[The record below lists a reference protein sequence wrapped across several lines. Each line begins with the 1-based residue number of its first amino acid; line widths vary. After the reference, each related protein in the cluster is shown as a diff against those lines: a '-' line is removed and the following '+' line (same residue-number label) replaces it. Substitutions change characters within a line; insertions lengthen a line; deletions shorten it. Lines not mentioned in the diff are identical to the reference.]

1 MATNASNITTEMP
14 ASLLPMPFS
23 RAIHILSLIVLPTI
37 LLFGTF
43 GNVMIIIIMNRFR
56 NTVSSMSV
64 YFTALAVSDL
74 LFIYTVVM
82 RMFISTIF
90 SYDYFTISTAV
101 CKIGVFLLYVTGVTS
116 PWILVT
122 MTMQRAASVLWPHRV
137 NLLCTR
143 RKSIFTV
150 MGIVLFIACIHSHFL
165 YGSDLVQYW
174 NGTFTFCLPST
185 AKYKQFINNVWSW
198 VDLLF
203 FSSLP
208 FLFLII
214 SNGLLVKK
222 LAASVREANLTLS
235 AGQCGQA
242 KSREKKV
249 SSVTL
254 TLVIV
259 SITFIIL
266 CLPFSL
272 YILLTDFVLD
282 KIPGENVFSRSL
294 KELVYAI
301 INWLWCWNSAVNFYL
316 YCLTGSKFRTECLR
330 VLTFNRFPRR
340 KQNAANNSH
349 LTHFSYANS
358 TNSNTVSYANFD
370 F

>member
-1 MATNASNITTEMP
+1 M
-14 ASLLPMPFS
+14 
-23 RAIHILSLIVLPTI
+23 
-37 LLFGTF
+37 
-43 GNVMIIIIMNRFR
+43 
-56 NTVSSMSV
+56 
-64 YFTALAVSDL
+64 
-74 LFIYTVVM
+74 
-82 RMFISTIF
+82 
-90 SYDYFTISTAV
+90 
-101 CKIGVFLLYVTGVTS
+101 
-116 PWILVT
+116 
-122 MTMQRAASVLWPHRV
+122 
-137 NLLCTR
+137 
-143 RKSIFTV
+143 
-150 MGIVLFIACIHSHFL
+150 
-165 YGSDLVQYW
+165 
-174 NGTFTFCLPST
+174 
-185 AKYKQFINNVWSW
+185 
-198 VDLLF
+198 
-203 FSSLP
+203 
-208 FLFLII
+208 
-214 SNGLLVKK
+214 KK

-282 KIPGENVFSRSL
+282 KIPGKNVFSRSL
-294 KELVYAI
+294 KELVYEI

-370 F
+370 FWAMGEKKKKNKKFMYCKPPALRNRQSGWIPGQRTFLVRL

>member
-14 ASLLPMPFS
+14 ASLSSMPLI
-23 RAIHILSLIVLPTI
+23 RAAHILDLIVLPII
-37 LLFGTF
+37 LLCGTF
-43 GNVMIIIIMNRFR
+43 GNVMIIIIMNRLR

-82 RMFISTIF
+82 RTFIATNF
-90 SYDYFTISTAV
+90 SYDYYTISTAV
-101 CKIGVFLLYVTGVTS
+101 CKIGIFLLYVTGVTS
-116 PWILVT
+116 AWILVT
-122 MTMQRAASVLWPHRV
+122 MTMQRAAAVLWPHRV
-137 NLLCTR
+137 NVFCTR

-150 MGIVLFIACIHSHFL
+150 LGIVLFIACIHSHFL
-165 YGSDLVQYW
+165 YGADLVQYR
-174 NGTFTFCLPST
+174 NVTLPLCVPST
-185 AKYKQFINNVWSW
+185 AKYEQFLGNVWSW

-208 FLFLII
+208 FLFLVI

-222 LAASVREANLTLS
+222 VIASVREATLTLS

-242 KSREKKV
+242 KSRKKKA

-266 CLPFSL
+266 CLPLSLFVLFPDILLEKMPDENIFSL
-272 YILLTDFVLD
+272 SVQTFI
-282 KIPGENVFSRSL
+282 
-294 KELVYAI
+294 YAI
-301 INWLWCWNSAVNFYL
+301 VNLLWYCNSTVNFYL

-330 VLTFNRFPRR
+330 VLTLKRFPRS
-340 KQNAANNSH
+340 KQDAANDSRS
-349 LTHFSYANS
+349 THFSDVNS
-358 TNSNTVSYANFD
+358 TNNNNAFYANHD

>member
-1 MATNASNITTEMP
+1 MATNASNITTEIP
-14 ASLLPMPFS
+14 ASLSSMPLS
-23 RAIHILSLIVLPTI
+23 RAAHIMDLIVLPII

-43 GNVMIIIIMNRFR
+43 GNVLIIIIMNRLR

-116 PWILVT
+116 AWMLVT

-137 NLLCTR
+137 NVLCTR

-150 MGIVLFIACIHSHFL
+150 MGMVLFMTCIHSHFL
-165 YGSDLVQYW
+165 YGADLVQYR
-174 NGTFTFCLPST
+174 NGTLSICLSST
-185 AKYKQFINNVWSW
+185 AKYDQFLSTVWSW
-198 VDLLF
+198 VDILI

-208 FLFLII
+208 FLFLVI

-222 LAASVREANLTLS
+222 LTASVREANLTLS

-242 KSREKKV
+242 KCREKKA

-259 SITFIIL
+259 SITFIVL
-266 CLPFSL
+266 CLPVSL
-272 YILLTDFVLD
+272 YVLLNDFVLEE
-282 KIPGENVFSRSL
+282 IPDENIFSRSVKNFIRATVNL
-294 KELVYAI
+294 
-301 INWLWCWNSAVNFYL
+301 LWYCNSTVNFYL
-316 YCLTGSKFRTECLR
+316 HCLTGSKFRTECLR
-330 VLTFNRFPRR
+330 VL
-340 KQNAANNSH
+340 SLIH
-349 LTHFSYANS
+349 I
-358 TNSNTVSYANFD
+358 
-370 F
+370 

>member
-1 MATNASNITTEMP
+1 MATNAVNITTEIP
-14 ASLLPMPFS
+14 ASLSSMPLS
-23 RAIHILSLIVLPTI
+23 RAAHIMSLIVLPTI
-37 LLFGTF
+37 LLCGTF
-43 GNVMIIIIMNRFR
+43 GNVMIIIIMNRLR

-82 RMFISTIF
+82 RMFITTNF
-90 SYDYFTISTAV
+90 SYDYFTISTAA
-101 CKIGVFLLYVTGVTS
+101 CKIGIFLLYITGVTS

-137 NLLCTR
+137 SVLCTR

-150 MGIVLFIACIHSHFL
+150 MGMVLFIACIHSHLL
-165 YGSDLVQYW
+165 YGSDLVHYR
-174 NGTFTFCLPST
+174 NGTLSFCLPST
-185 AKYKQFINNVWSW
+185 TKYKQFIDNVWSW

-222 LAASVREANLTLS
+222 LAASVREANLKLS

-242 KSREKKV
+242 KRREKKA

-272 YILLTDFVLD
+272 YVLLTGFVLD
-282 KIPGENVFSRSL
+282 KIPGKNVFSRSL

-316 YCLTGSKFRTECLR
+316 YCLTGSKFRTESLR
-330 VLTFNRFPRR
+330 VLTLNRFPRR
-340 KQNAANNSH
+340 KQDAVNDSRS
-349 LTHFSYANS
+349 THFSDANS
-358 TNSNTVSYANFD
+358 TNSNKASYANRD